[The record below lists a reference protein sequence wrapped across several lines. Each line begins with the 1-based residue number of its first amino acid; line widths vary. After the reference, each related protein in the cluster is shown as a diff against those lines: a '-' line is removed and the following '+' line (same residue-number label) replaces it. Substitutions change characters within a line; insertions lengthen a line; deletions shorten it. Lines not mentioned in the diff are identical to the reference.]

1 MATSD
6 GLSVHQK
13 LFELY
18 RQYRGTKSI
27 ESKADFFSP
36 ECHQICRT
44 EPSYAAQDRDTI
56 VRYLLESGEVL
67 ARIYKEAGWNGDES
81 NGNSL
86 PPRSF
91 YTMRPLTGSESS
103 EFGTIEVLKPAGF
116 ISLEQVKALAK
127 AEAWAGLRVNMWT
140 QDDRSRGI
148 LVKVQYWWRKEPSD
162 SAGEWKQ
169 ILHDIMY
176 LGPVDGTERDAGG
189 EFVEDK

>member
-1 MATSD
+1 MATTND
-6 GLSVHQK
+6 LSVHQQ
-13 LFELY
+13 LSESY
-18 RQYRGTKSI
+18 RQYRVTKTV
-27 ESKADFFSP
+27 ESKADFFSS

-56 VRYLLESGEVL
+56 VRYLLESGDVL
-67 ARIYKEAGWNGDES
+67 ARIYKEAGWNDDES
-81 NGNSL
+81 NG

-91 YTMRPLTGSESS
+91 YTMRPLTQTEATD
-103 EFGTIEVLKPAGF
+103 FGTVEVLAPAGF
-116 ISLEQVKALAK
+116 SSVEQVKAR
-127 AEAWAGLRVNMWT
+127 AEAEDWAGLRVNMWT

-148 LVKVQYWWRKEPSD
+148 LVKVQYWWRKETSG

-189 EFVEDK
+189 ELVKDK